1 MPSTVS
7 YQRKYYSVSYA
18 ELNTIPLKEGNV
30 ICTYDT
36 DGWYYDVGNPAGSG
50 TNVVRRQANSI
61 EFVNSLTNPTV
72 SIPVF
77 SADKTYNVGQLVIY
91 EGDSY
96 ECVVSVTVPGS
107 WTGSYNWTPSARPG
121 ELTTIYVMNTGST
134 KDEHGNTIQT
144 YSGYVW
150 DIESESFREI
160 FNNSRDFNVKTILD
174 NDKKFYIVGSESAND
189 AFDINVLYKNSN
201 IYVTESGNKIHAHL
215 EGNADSASTA
225 AHSTTCDTATNAIN
239 DNASPAKPITGYLNS
254 VVSDYSS
261 NPGTILTFTRGDG
274 TPVQVQVSDTK
285 YEVYTDNPN
294 VPGLVP
300 GTGSV
305 VSSDDTDLL
314 LTGSGW
320 VDKDDIAIPSAQSAE
335 NDGEGQNIADT
346 YIKDLSFDNTTREM
360 TVTKGD
366 DDTDTIPIPD
376 SQYSVFTSST
386 DGLVPHTGASS
397 SVFLRGDATWQVVIT
412 PTDIY
417 SGSTAGLVPDAPSGS
432 EKFLRSDGSWVG
444 TFDDDEDGLVP
455 KTNMAA
461 TTDILHADGSWSADL
476 DTKNTAG
483 AEQATSVVSPLYLIA
498 ADAQDPNPST
508 VTDSVVYMLNHKL
521 YSNNLE
527 VVDVSSSQN
536 LTNKTFGGNTLASA
550 AFVDK
555 DTVIDPTSPTY
566 VANNV
571 PTNNAVVTYVGNQ
584 TGAIYNAI
592 NERTP
597 INVIAPNYDDTQ
609 TYNVGDLVMYTTV
622 NGVKLFQCTS
632 SNPDAPDV
640 SGWTE
645 TTLAAIIASL

>member
-18 ELNTIPLKEGNV
+18 ELNTIPLKEGNI
-30 ICTYDT
+30 ICTYDD

-50 TNVVRRQANSI
+50 TNVMRRKANGI
-61 EFVNSLTNPTV
+61 EFVTDLS
-72 SIPVF
+72 
-77 SADKTYNVGQLVIY
+77 
-91 EGDSY
+91 
-96 ECVVSVTVPGS
+96 
-107 WTGSYNWTPSARPG
+107 SARH
-121 ELTTIYVMNTGST
+121 EASTIFIVNTGESE
-134 KDEHGNTIQT
+134 DEEGNTFRL
-144 YSGYVW
+144 YSGYCW
-150 DIESESFREI
+150 DMYLEEFFEV
-160 FNNSRDFNVKTILD
+160 FNNFRDSMVKSVTD
-174 NDKKFYIVGSESAND
+174 NSKKFYLAGSESNTT
-189 AFDINVLYKNSN
+189 NVNLLYKNSN
-201 IYVTESGNKIHAHL
+201 IYVTESGNKIHADL
-215 EGNADSASTA
+215 EGNADSASAA

-254 VVSDYSS
+254 VVSDYTS
-261 NPGTILTFTRGDG
+261 NPGTILTFTHGDG
-274 TPVQVQVSDTK
+274 TETQVQVSDTK
-285 YEVYTDNPN
+285 YGVYTDNPN

-300 GTGSV
+300 GTDSV

-320 VDKDDIAIPSAQSAE
+320 VDKDDIAIPLAQSAE

-366 DDTDTIPIPD
+366 GDTDTIPIPD

-386 DGLVPHTGASS
+386 DGLVPQSGGSS
-397 SVFLRGDATWQVVIT
+397 TSFLRGDATWQQVVV

-417 SGSTAGLVPDAPSGS
+417 SGTVAGLVPDAPSGS

-455 KTNMAA
+455 KTNTAA

-483 AEQATSVVSPLYLIA
+483 AEQSTSVVSPLYLIA
-498 ADAQDPNPST
+498 ADAQDPNPTT

-555 DTVIDPTSPTY
+555 DTVIDPISPTY

-571 PTNNAVVTYVGNQ
+571 PTNNAVVTYVGSQ
-584 TGAIYNAI
+584 TGTIYNAI

-597 INVIAPNYDDTQ
+597 ISVIAPNYNDTQ

-622 NGVKLFQCTS
+622 NGVKLFQCS
-632 SNPDAPDV
+632 SPNPDAPDV
-640 SGWTE
+640 GGWTE
-645 TTLAAIIASL
+645 TTLAEVIASL